1 MCFCH
6 YSDLNQTLRADSLLI
21 SQHSPN
27 LLGGKTSIL
36 EKTPLSSPFPKS
48 FGDKGAKP
56 FSANGADALIPLGRM
71 AVNIALDHMFANP
84 PIAQLL
90 AYSHGAIAFCGSLA
104 SECFREPRITKK
116 TLIGEFRQYPVDF
129 VAVETSDA

>member
-1 MCFCH
+1 M
-6 YSDLNQTLRADSLLI
+6 SGL
-21 SQHSPN
+21 
-27 LLGGKTSIL
+27 
-36 EKTPLSSPFPKS
+36 FPKS
-48 FGDKGAKP
+48 LRDKGAKP
-56 FSANGADALIPLGRM
+56 FSANDADALIPLGRM